1 MDKIEFIDYLKTEL
15 DKEIDD
21 EKLLSYYW
29 QINASRLRVSVNY
42 TYDLN
47 YLLDKIQSITTIS
60 CLILQ
65 EERFDNALI
74 ALNICAKLLFNIV
87 HVPEC
92 IYDKDYLL
100 IIAALCFDIAGYQA
114 NAYCIVKDIEN
125 YYLETSEEI
134 DLTED
139 NKIIEQVIYILQKR
153 LPLAFAKIKNDSSEK
168 SIRYSYFEKAV
179 LTWYEKILDLKN
191 NEYLIFFNL
200 SYKNYLQSNNIY
212 ISKILL
218 LLKTKI
224 LLSEERLISNKIYE
238 KTSKNPIWDKYI
250 KLLSKDVFSNT
261 QKKDKKDRHSIYE
274 FWISQINAL
283 NKGIINQDES
293 FVIQM
298 PTSAGKTFIAEIF
311 LLQKLITN
319 PNKHV
324 VYIAPYKALSNEKEI
339 DLRRNIEKLGF
350 SVSELPGSYEIDYFQ
365 DLISVETDVL
375 IATPEKIDLL
385 LRINKQYF
393 DNVSA
398 IIIDEGHLVGNGDQR
413 GTLLEFLIIRLK
425 ILYPNIKYLFISAVI
440 PELDAT
446 DLSDWLCNKND
457 NVITSAY
464 LGNKDW
470 EPTNKLIGRFDWN
483 SSGGNITFDRINIGV
498 QTKKNPFVPNYL
510 QGQLADYVKQDGIKK
525 VSITSALTFRIV
537 EEGETLVFCGTTNEI
552 EWIATRITSLCEVIG
567 NRVLIENTNSASF
580 YYANQYFGPE
590 DYRTKALKYGIG
602 IHYSKLPEQVRK
614 SVEQDYKNHILHA
627 IICTNTIGQG
637 LNFPIKNLIIH
648 SVSYK
653 HDNQYLSKK
662 DFWNLVGRA
671 GRAEKEIEGV
681 ILFVIYYNKQKHTSY
696 CPDEQSYKK
705 YMYQKDSDTFKSY
718 IYTLISDYLEERINS
733 YELFLENIENN
744 IDTYLLDLLTEEAVE
759 NNFEKITNSII
770 NNSFFNVQLNRNGID
785 KKNIQNAIQQAF
797 VNCVQKVPF
806 EQKQI
811 FSETGLSIHSTEK
824 ILTFVMNKK
833 KESVDLFGSI
843 GIFYSNF
850 LECLAVSNLKELDNH
865 DLNKLCIDF
874 SKCNDLFI
882 DWINGETR
890 LKLLQDWSFVNNDLE
905 NFYIFES
912 VGFSYL
918 IPWILSAYLLIV
930 KNIYEIEDSDIE
942 EQIRLA
948 PTYLKYGLNNMNACF
963 AKIHGIHTRELSIFL
978 ADKYNNSDYSKFLF
992 WLANLSD
999 AEIESYSISE
1009 WDKQNIRSVSE
1020 KICLRNYKEQP
1031 KSFLCKIKGT
1041 FFNESYKRE
1050 SLKLNNFSKLYLQR
1064 DEENQFDPY
1073 AIFVMHDGN
1082 PIGYIPKEDSKFIST
1097 EMDINNTEY
1106 EVKISFI
1113 VSRGDYNEI
1122 QVILSEKQE
1131 AQ

>member
-1 MDKIEFIDYLKTEL
+1 MDKTEFINYLKTEL
-15 DKEIDD
+15 NKEFDDK
-21 EKLLSYYW
+21 KLLSYYW
-29 QINASRLRVSVNY
+29 QINASRLRVNVNY
-42 TYDLN
+42 TYNLQ
-47 YLLDKIQSITTIS
+47 YLLEKIQNITTLS

-65 EERFDNALI
+65 EEKYNNALT
-74 ALNICAKLLFNIV
+74 ALNICAKLLFNLV
-87 HVPEC
+87 NVPEC
-92 IYDKDYLL
+92 SYDKEYLL
-100 IIAALCFDIAGYQA
+100 IIGALCFDIAGYQA
-114 NAYCIVKDIEN
+114 NAYCIAKDIEN

-134 DLTED
+134 ELTED

-153 LPLAFAKIKNDSSEK
+153 LPLAYKKIKDDNSEK

-179 LTWYEKILDLKN
+179 LTWYEKILELKN
-191 NEYLIFFNL
+191 DDYLKFFNL
-200 SYKNYLQSNNIY
+200 SYRNYLQSNNIY
-212 ISKILL
+212 IAKILL

-224 LLSEERLISNKIYE
+224 LLSEERLVLNKIYE
-238 KTSKNPIWDKYI
+238 KTNPNQIWNKYI

-261 QKKDKKDRHSIYE
+261 QIKDINERHSIYE

-283 NKGIINQDES
+283 NKGIINKDES

-319 PNKHV
+319 PNNHV
-324 VYIAPYKALSNEKEI
+324 VYIAPYKALSSEKEH
-339 DLRRNIEKLGF
+339 DLGRNIEKLGF
-350 SVSELPGSYEIDYFQ
+350 SVSELPGSYEMDYFQ

-385 LRINKQYF
+385 LRSNKQYF
-393 DNVSA
+393 DNVTA
-398 IIIDEGHLVGNGDQR
+398 IVIDEGHLVGNTDQR
-413 GTLLEFLIIRLK
+413 GSLLEFLIIRLK
-425 ILYPNIKYLFISAVI
+425 ILYPTIKFLFISAVI
-440 PELDAT
+440 PEPDAA
-446 DLSDWLCNKND
+446 DLSNWLCNQNT

-498 QTKKNPFVPNYL
+498 QTKKKPFVPNYL
-510 QGQLADYVKQDGIKK
+510 QGRLADYVIQDGIKK
-525 VSITSALTFRIV
+525 VSITSALAFKIV
-537 EEGETLVFCGTTNEI
+537 EGGETLIFCGTTNEI
-552 EWIATRITSLCEVIG
+552 KSLATRVTSLCESIG
-567 NRVLIENTNSASF
+567 NRVLTENINSASY

-614 SVEQDYKNHILHA
+614 NVEQDYKNHILHA

-681 ILFVIYYNKQKHTSY
+681 ILFVIYYDKKKHTLY

-705 YMYQKDSDTFKSY
+705 YIYQKDSDTFKSS
-718 IYTLISDYLEERINS
+718 IYALISDYIEKRIMS
-733 YELFLENIENN
+733 YEVFLKNIEDI
-744 IDTYLLDLLTEEAVE
+744 IDTYLLDLLTEEAIE
-759 NNFEKITNSII
+759 NNFEKITDDII
-770 NNSFFNVQLNRNGID
+770 NNSFFNVQLNRNKID
-785 KKNIQNAIQQAF
+785 NRDIRNAIQEAF
-797 VNCVQKVPF
+797 INCVKKVPY
-806 EQKQI
+806 EKKQL
-811 FSETGLSIHSTEK
+811 FSETGLSINSTEK
-824 ILTFVMNKK
+824 LVTFILSKK
-833 KESVDLFGSI
+833 DESVDLLENI
-843 GIFYSNF
+843 NTFYANF
-850 LECLAVSNLKELDNH
+850 LNCLASNNFKELDNY
-865 DLNKLCIDF
+865 DLNKLDIDF
-874 SKCNDLFI
+874 SKCIDLFI
-882 DWINGETR
+882 DWVNGESR
-890 LKLLQDWSFVNNDLE
+890 QILLQDWNFINNDLE

-918 IPWILSAYLLIV
+918 IPWILSAYLLII

-942 EQIRLA
+942 EDIRMA
-948 PTYLKYGLNNMNACF
+948 PTYLKYGLNNMNACL
-963 AKIHGIHTRELSIFL
+963 AKIHGIHTRELALFL
-978 ADKYNNSDYSKFLF
+978 ANKFNNPEYSKFLV

-999 AEIESYSISE
+999 SEIESYAISE

-1020 KICLRNYKEQP
+1020 KICLKNYKEQP
-1031 KSFLCKIKGT
+1031 KAFSCKVKGT
-1041 FFNESYKRE
+1041 FFNESFKAE
-1050 SLKLNNFSKLYLQR
+1050 SLKINNSSKLYLQR

-1097 EMDINNTEY
+1097 EMNINNTEY
-1106 EVKISFI
+1106 DVKVIS
-1113 VSRGDYNEI
+1113 VTSKGTYNDI
-1122 QVILSEKQE
+1122 QINLEKPE
-1131 AQ
+1131 E